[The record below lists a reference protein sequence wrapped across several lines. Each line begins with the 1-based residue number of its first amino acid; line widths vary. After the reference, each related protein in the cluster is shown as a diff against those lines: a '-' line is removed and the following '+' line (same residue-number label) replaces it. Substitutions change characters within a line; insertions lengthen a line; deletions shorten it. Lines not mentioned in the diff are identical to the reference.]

1 MKDKRNVVYNDGNWD
16 ASNCLSLTEF
26 NNRLPDRMISNGDV
40 RNIKKEISRLV
51 NEEVLADKTW
61 VTDNIV
67 GMKANSTWI
76 RTSINSTIDEET
88 KIQETNVDSNLI
100 CEVQIRWLDGSQLY
114 VRMYSTE
121 LISDLKRVLDFS
133 WSLQ

>member
-1 MKDKRNVVYNDGNWD
+1 
-16 ASNCLSLTEF
+16 
-26 NNRLPDRMISNGDV
+26 MISNGDV